1 MFAFLVRRLPRSDR
15 AHLAGSESR
24 PTGTG
29 DSPGRDIPPATLR
42 SVHIGDPKEFVMNV
56 RTVSTR
62 FGAAAL
68 IIGPLGL
75 VLGSLFQVAG
85 DDDSVSVSLAKIA
98 AHPSGERAVI
108 VCDLLAA
115 FMLPAVLYLM
125 RLAGPRAPRL
135 TLAGGTVA
143 FVAWLAGLISL
154 GASDLLYDHA
164 AQLSDRA
171 SAVAVVHAVTS
182 DAAFVIPE
190 VLFIV
195 GHVLGLLLLGIALW
209 RGRAVPR
216 WAAGLVGLAP
226 VVQFLVNDQGDA
238 VNACAFGLFLIG
250 MAACAVTLLRTPPE
264 PTLVS
269 AAATDPLVTT
279 APSTR

>member
-1 MFAFLVRRLPRSDR
+1 
-15 AHLAGSESR
+15 
-24 PTGTG
+24 
-29 DSPGRDIPPATLR
+29 
-42 SVHIGDPKEFVMNV
+42 MNV
-56 RTVSTR
+56 RAVSGR
-62 FGAAAL
+62 FGAAVL
-68 IIGPLGL
+68 LIGPLGL
-75 VLGSLFQVAG
+75 VLGSLFQVAS

-115 FMLPAVLYLM
+115 FMVPAVLYLM

-135 TLAGGTVA
+135 TLAGGAVA
-143 FVAWLAGLISL
+143 FAGWLAGLISL

-171 SAVAVVHAVTS
+171 SAISLVHAVTS

-190 VLFIV
+190 ALFLI

-216 WAAGLVGLAP
+216 WAAALVGLAS
-226 VVQFLVNDQGDA
+226 VVQFVVHDQA
-238 VNACAFGLFLIG
+238 VLSACAFGLLLIG
-250 MAACAVTLLRTPPE
+250 MAACAVTLLRAPAE
-264 PTLVS
+264 PAPVRSPATS
-269 AAATDPLVTT
+269 ADAAGHNRAVDPIIG
-279 APSTR
+279 

>member
-1 MFAFLVRRLPRSDR
+1 
-15 AHLAGSESR
+15 
-24 PTGTG
+24 
-29 DSPGRDIPPATLR
+29 
-42 SVHIGDPKEFVMNV
+42 MNV
-56 RTVSTR
+56 RAVSGR

-68 IIGPLGL
+68 VLGPLGL

-85 DDDSVSVSLAKIA
+85 DDDPVSVSLAKIA
-98 AHPSGERAVI
+98 AHTSGERGVI
-108 VCDLLAA
+108 VCDLLAV

-143 FVAWLAGLISL
+143 FAAWLAGLVSL

-171 SAVAVVHAVTS
+171 SAVALVHAVTS

-190 VLFIV
+190 ALFIV
-195 GHVLGLLLLGIALW
+195 GHLLGMLLLGIALW

-216 WAAGLVGLAP
+216 WAAALVGLAP
-226 VVQFLVNDQGDA
+226 LVQLLVHDQVGA
-238 VNACAFGLFLIG
+238 VDACANGLFLIG

-264 PTLVS
+264 PALAS
-269 AAATDPLVTT
+269 AAAADPLVTA

>member
-1 MFAFLVRRLPRSDR
+1 
-15 AHLAGSESR
+15 
-24 PTGTG
+24 
-29 DSPGRDIPPATLR
+29 
-42 SVHIGDPKEFVMNV
+42 MNV
-56 RTVSTR
+56 RAVSRR

-68 IIGPLGL
+68 VLGPLGL

-98 AHPSGERAVI
+98 AHPSGERGVI
-108 VCDLLAA
+108 VCDLLAV

-143 FVAWLAGLISL
+143 FAAWLAGLISL

-164 AQLSDRA
+164 AQLPDRA
-171 SAVAVVHAVTS
+171 SAAALVHAVTS

-190 VLFIV
+190 ALFIV

-216 WAAGLVGLAP
+216 WAAALVGLAP
-226 VVQFLVNDQGDA
+226 LVQLLVHDQVGA
-238 VNACAFGLFLIG
+238 VDACANGLFLIG

-264 PTLVS
+264 PALAS
-269 AAATDPLVTT
+269 AAAADPLVTA

>member
-1 MFAFLVRRLPRSDR
+1 
-15 AHLAGSESR
+15 
-24 PTGTG
+24 
-29 DSPGRDIPPATLR
+29 
-42 SVHIGDPKEFVMNV
+42 MNV
-56 RTVSTR
+56 RAVSSR
-62 FGAAAL
+62 FGAAVL
-68 IIGPLGL
+68 LIGPLGL
-75 VLGSLFQVAG
+75 VLGSLVQVAG

-115 FMLPAVLYLM
+115 FMVPAVLYLM

-135 TLAGGTVA
+135 TLVGGAVA
-143 FVAWLAGLISL
+143 FAAWLAGLVSL

-171 SAVAVVHAVTS
+171 TAVALVHAVTS

-190 VLFIV
+190 ALFII

-216 WAAGLVGLAP
+216 WAAALVGLAS
-226 VVQFLVNDQGDA
+226 VVQFFVHDQS
-238 VNACAFGLFLIG
+238 VLSACAFGLLLIG
-250 MAACAVTLLRTPPE
+250 MATCAVTLLRTANE
-264 PTLVS
+264 PAPAS
-269 AAATDPLVTT
+269 EAPADPLVTA